1 MHAFVAANL
10 LRVAG
15 LDGFDANTEAQPPDG
30 EFAQIK

>member
-1 MHAFVAANL
+1 MRSSIL

-15 LDGFDANTEAQPPDG
+15 LDALDANTETQPPDG